1 MFCINSC
8 TQVSLAV
15 LMIEVM
21 HKKIFIVGMSH
32 YIYIRIGDYGKC
44 RMSTTEDFMGTSS
57 IPGQSFPVDGMS
69 SGMSS
74 IQQNLHA
81 WIRNLII
88 LFTEQLTE
96 ETMSTTKTIHTCSI
110 LCQSLPANGSYI
122 LYIGV

>member
-1 MFCINSC
+1 
-8 TQVSLAV
+8 
-15 LMIEVM
+15 
-21 HKKIFIVGMSH
+21 
-32 YIYIRIGDYGKC
+32 
-44 RMSTTEDFMGTSS
+44 MSTTEDFMGTSS
-57 IPGQSFPVDGMS
+57 IPGQSLPVD
-69 SGMSS
+69 GMSS

-81 WIRNLII
+81 WIRNLVI